1 MKKNY
6 IVRQLIVFLLAI
18 VLVTGCKNTDEKK
31 RHAANAGVEQ
41 YTCPMHPQVVNSKP
55 GKCPVC
61 GMDLVAKE
69 TNNELIVDSSFNAL
83 LKPVNAQVVAN
94 IPLIIAESGM
104 RIFSAQAQGVVT
116 YDSRSQVSLAS
127 KVGGRIEKLLIKYN
141 YQPVQK
147 GQLVMEIYSPD
158 LASAQRELLMLSN
171 DSNSQDLLTSAKQ
184 RLLLL
189 GMNPRQIQDIINSG
203 KILYK
208 VPVYSPANGYILEQ
222 SASLPAASAPMP
234 TPSGSGSGAMD
245 EMGGSSTASGTSN
258 TEPSGAASPVLLRT
272 GQYVTAGQT
281 LFTIYTSQGLI
292 AEFAL
297 SPAISSQ
304 IKAQQKLLFYVGNDK
319 ENMFSGKIGLIQ
331 PVLRSSENFTLARV
345 YLTGKNLTPGQ
356 LLTAS
361 IPIVFQKGLWLDKKA
376 VWQTGSKSIVF
387 KRQGDVLQPMQVKAG
402 AVVDGMVQ
410 ILSDIKEWKV
420 ASNASYL
427 IDSES
432 FIKGNSIVE
441 K

>member
-6 IVRQLIVFLLAI
+6 IVSQLIVLLLAT
-18 VLVTGCKNTDEKK
+18 VFLTACDSKTPKDGHTA
-31 RHAANAGVEQ
+31 HGQSEQ
-41 YTCPMHPQVVNSKP
+41 YTCPMHPQVISSKP
-55 GKCPVC
+55 GKCPIC

-69 TNNELIVDSSFNAL
+69 ANNELIVDTSFNAL
-83 LKPVNAQVVAN
+83 LKPVNAQVIAN
-94 IPLIIAESGM
+94 IPLTNAESGM

-116 YDSRSQVSLAS
+116 YDSRSQVSLS
-127 KVGGRIEKLLIKYN
+127 SRVGGRIEKLLIKYN
-141 YQPVQK
+141 YQPVRK
-147 GQLVMEIYSPD
+147 GQLVMEVYSPD

-171 DSNSQDLLTSAKQ
+171 DEGSRDLLSKAKQ

-189 GMNPRQIQDIINSG
+189 GVAPGQIEDIIKSG
-203 KILYK
+203 NILYK

-234 TPSGSGSGAMD
+234 TPSGSDGAAMD
-245 EMGGSSTASGTSN
+245 EMAGSSPASAAPTR
-258 TEPSGAASPVLLRT
+258 PSAAVSPVLLRA
-272 GQYVTAGQT
+272 GQYITAGQT

-297 SPAISSQ
+297 SPAISSR
-304 IKAQQKLLFYVGNDK
+304 IKPGQKLLFYAGNDK
-319 ENMFSGKIGLIQ
+319 ETMASGQIGLIQ
-331 PVLRSSENFTLARV
+331 PVLRSGESFTLARV
-345 YLTGKNLTPGQ
+345 YLPGKNLTPGQ
-356 LLTAS
+356 LLTAN

-387 KRQGDVLQPMQVKAG
+387 KRQGKVLVPMKVKAG

-410 ILSDIKEWKV
+410 ILSDIKDWKV

-432 FIKGNSIVE
+432 FIKDNSLVE
-441 K
+441 N

>member
-1 MKKNY
+1 MKKKY
-6 IVRQLIVFLLAI
+6 IVSQLIVLLLAT
-18 VLVTGCKNTDEKK
+18 VFLSACESQPQKDGDTAHGKS
-31 RHAANAGVEQ
+31 EQ
-41 YTCPMHPQVVNSKP
+41 YTCPMHPQVISSKP

-61 GMDLVAKE
+61 GMGLVAKE
-69 TNNELIVDSSFNAL
+69 ANNELIVDTSFNAL
-83 LKPVNAQVVAN
+83 LKPVNAQVIAD
-94 IPLIIAESGM
+94 IPLINAESGM

-116 YDSRSQVSLAS
+116 YDSRSQVSLS
-127 KVGGRIEKLLIKYN
+127 SRVGGRIEKLLIKYN
-141 YQPVQK
+141 YQPVRK
-147 GQLVMEIYSPD
+147 GQLVMEVYSPD
-158 LASAQRELLMLSN
+158 LASAQRELLMLGN
-171 DSNSQDLLTSAKQ
+171 DEGSRDLLLKAKQ

-189 GMNPRQIQDIINSG
+189 GVTPGQIEDILKSG
-203 KILYK
+203 NILYK

-222 SASLPAASAPMP
+222 SASLPQAGAAMTA
-234 TPSGSGSGAMD
+234 PSGSDGAAMD
-245 EMGGSSTASGTSN
+245 EMAGSSAAS
-258 TEPSGAASPVLLRT
+258 AAPTRPLAAVSPVLLRA

-304 IKAQQKLLFYVGNDK
+304 IKTGQKLLFYAGNDK
-319 ENMFSGKIGLIQ
+319 ETMASGQIGLIQ
-331 PVLRSSENFTLARV
+331 PVLRSGENFTLARV
-345 YLTGKNLTPGQ
+345 YIPGKKLTPGQ

-376 VWQTGSKSIVF
+376 VWQSGNKSIVF
-387 KRQGDVLQPMQVKAG
+387 KRQGKVLVPMQIKAG

-410 ILSDIKEWKV
+410 ILSDIKDWKV

-432 FIKGNSIVE
+432 FIKENSIVE
-441 K
+441 N

>member
-6 IVRQLIVFLLAI
+6 IVSQLIVLLLAT
-18 VLVTGCKNTDEKK
+18 VFLTACDSKTPKDGHTAHGES
-31 RHAANAGVEQ
+31 EQ
-41 YTCPMHPQVVNSKP
+41 YTCPMHPQVIQDKP

-94 IPLIIAESGM
+94 IPLINAESGM

-116 YDSRSQVSLAS
+116 YDSRRQVSLAS
-127 KVGGRIEKLLIKYN
+127 KVGGRIERLLIKYN
-141 YQPVQK
+141 YQPVRK

-158 LASAQRELLMLSN
+158 LASAQRELLVLSN
-171 DSNSQDLLTSAKQ
+171 DSNSPDLLTKAKQ
-184 RLLLL
+184 RLMLL
-189 GMNPRQIQDIINSG
+189 GMNPVQIQDIINSG

-222 SASLPAASAPMP
+222 SASVPAASSPMP
-234 TPSGSGSGAMD
+234 ALPSSGSGAMD
-245 EMGGSSTASGTSN
+245 EMGGSSTASVSST
-258 TEPSGAASPVLLRT
+258 TEPSAAASPVLLRT

-304 IKAQQKLLFYVGNDK
+304 IKPQQKLLFYVGNDK
-319 ENMFSGKIGLIQ
+319 ENMVSGKIGLIQ
-331 PVLRSSENFTLARV
+331 PVFRSGESFTLARV

-387 KRQGDVLQPMQVKAG
+387 KRQGEVLIPMQVKAG

-410 ILSDIKEWKV
+410 ILSNIKEWKV

-441 K
+441 N

>member
-6 IVRQLIVFLLAI
+6 IVSQLIVLLLAT
-18 VLVTGCKNTDEKK
+18 VFLSACESKTQKDGDTAYGKS
-31 RHAANAGVEQ
+31 EQ
-41 YTCPMHPQVVNSKP
+41 YTCPMHPQVISSKP

-69 TNNELIVDSSFNAL
+69 ANNELIVDTSFNAL
-83 LKPVNAQVVAN
+83 LKPVNAQVIAD
-94 IPLIIAESGM
+94 IPLINAESGM

-116 YDSRSQVSLAS
+116 YDSRSQVSLS
-127 KVGGRIEKLLIKYN
+127 SRVGGRIEKQLIKYN
-141 YQPVQK
+141 YQPVRK
-147 GQLVMEIYSPD
+147 GQLVMEVYSPD
-158 LASAQRELLMLSN
+158 LASAQRELLMLGN
-171 DSNSQDLLTSAKQ
+171 DEGSRDLLLKAKQ

-189 GMNPRQIQDIINSG
+189 GMAPGQIEDILKSG
-203 KILYK
+203 NILYK

-222 SASLPAASAPMP
+222 SASLTQAGPAMTA
-234 TPSGSGSGAMD
+234 PSGGDGAAMD
-245 EMGGSSTASGTSN
+245 EMAGSSAASPAPAR
-258 TEPSGAASPVLLRT
+258 PSAAVSPVLLRA

-292 AEFAL
+292 AEFAI
-297 SPAISSQ
+297 SPAISSH
-304 IKAQQKLLFYVGNDK
+304 IKTGQKLLFYAGNDK
-319 ENMFSGKIGLIQ
+319 ETMASGQIGLIQ
-331 PVLRSSENFTLARV
+331 PVLRSGENFTLARV
-345 YLTGKNLTPGQ
+345 YTPGKKLTPGQ

-376 VWQTGSKSIVF
+376 VWQSGNKSIVF
-387 KRQGDVLQPMQVKAG
+387 KQQGKVLVPMQIKAG

-410 ILSDIKEWKV
+410 ILSDIKDWKV

-432 FIKGNSIVE
+432 FIKENSIVE
-441 K
+441 N